1 MIGIIFAW
9 YARDLPRPDKVQRN
23 DGLSTLI
30 LDRNGE
36 NLYDIYQKVN
46 RIPAKWTDIPKDL
59 KNATVA
65 IEDKDFYKHQGLSTT
80 GLLRAIINIFVF
92 RNFQGGSTLTQ
103 QLGKTVLLT
112 NEQSLPRKIKEAILA
127 IQIERKY
134 TKDEILQMYLNEVP
148 YGGTAVGVESASQ

>member
-1 MIGIIFAW
+1 MAAISPRLKLWTTVAVISFLGLFSITLLIGIIFAW

-92 RNFQGGSTLTQ
+92 RNFQ
-103 QLGKTVLLT
+103 
-112 NEQSLPRKIKEAILA
+112 
-127 IQIERKY
+127 
-134 TKDEILQMYLNEVP
+134 EVRH
-148 YGGTAVGVESASQ
+148 